1 MNNKEI
7 FSSNLRRYMQLNQ
20 TTRKKLSDDLGV
32 SYYTITDWVNGKKYP
47 RMDKVEMLAAYFNIL
62 ISDLVEDKS
71 EIQKNNDTQK
81 DIVERSE
88 ISESRKALIDFAMSV
103 PEDKADLI
111 LRVMKSILEDS
122 WLFYQFVQV
131 LNPK

>member
-122 WLFYQFVQV
+122 
-131 LNPK
+131 